1 MAMTYFQP
9 FVLVLLLS
17 AHMLAEYVWPGYQVK
32 LQLRNF
38 FGELFMSS
46 MGYTLVFGLACL
58 LVFDLREGILFACLN
73 GTRHFIILLSTYHLS
88 LKLYKHDN
96 KQLFFAWMG
105 LVQLAHQICLIIS
118 LRHFGLIEYAF

>member
-1 MAMTYFQP
+1 MTYFLP
-9 FVLVLLLS
+9 SVLILLLS
-17 AHMLAEYVWPGYQVK
+17 AHMLAEFVWPGSQVK
-32 LQLRNF
+32 LQSRKFL
-38 FGELFMSS
+38 GELFMSS
-46 MGYTLVFGLACL
+46 MAYALVFGLACL

-88 LKLYKHDN
+88 LKLYKRDN

-105 LVQLAHQICLIIS
+105 LVQLSHQISLIIS